1 MPVLQPPRLL
11 LLPLTRAVIA
21 RRLEAEAFT
30 LPLPGPDGP
39 LGVTFGPEWPG
50 DPLPV
55 FPGMLAALV
64 GNESEVA
71 GSFVAVRR
79 DTGEAV
85 GMLGTKGPALPD
97 GAQEIGYGLSPA
109 VWGQSYATEGVSV
122 LVAYLHTQPDVHAVT
137 AETAVDNSASARVL
151 TKLGFR
157 PVGRGHS
164 DEDGSLILWSHAAT

>member
-1 MPVLQPPRLL
+1 MPVLQTPRLL
-11 LLPLTRAVIA
+11 LPLSRAVIA

-39 LGVTFGPEWPG
+39 LDVTFGPEWPG

-55 FPGMLAALV
+55 FPGMLAALT

-71 GSFVAVRR
+71 GSFIAVQR

-85 GMLGTKGPALPD
+85 GMLGTKGSPSPE
-97 GAQEIGYGLSPA
+97 GAQEIGYGFNPA
-109 VWGQSYATEGVSV
+109 VWGQGLATEGVGA
-122 LVAYLHTQPDVHAVT
+122 LVTYLHAGPHVRAVT
-137 AETAVDNSASARVL
+137 AETAVDNPASARVL

-157 PVGRGHS
+157 QVGRGYS
-164 DEDGSLILWSHAAT
+164 DEDGPLILWAHTAT

>member
-21 RRLEAEAFT
+21 RRLEDEAFT
-30 LPLPGPDGP
+30 LPLLGPDEP
-39 LGVTFGPEWPG
+39 LDVTFGPEWPG

-71 GSFVAVRR
+71 GSFVAVRQ

-85 GMLGTKGPALPD
+85 GMLGTKGPPSPD
-97 GAQEIGYGLSPA
+97 GVQEIGYGSTRRC
-109 VWGQSYATEGVSV
+109 GG
-122 LVAYLHTQPDVHAVT
+122 
-137 AETAVDNSASARVL
+137 SAS
-151 TKLGFR
+151 R
-157 PVGRGHS
+157 PRAWGRWWRTCTRRTC
-164 DEDGSLILWSHAAT
+164 GS